1 MRNVGLVI
9 KHEILATIG
18 KPSFWITAF
27 AIPLIA
33 FAITFGSQFLTAG
46 LAGDAGTPGGGIVAF
61 LLGGGAAEHKPL
73 GYVDQAGI
81 IAQIP
86 DDLADTALR
95 EYPDVT
101 SAAAGLDAGEIDQYT
116 IIPADVLET
125 GEMELIQGEFSPFSS
140 MGNDNPFQYILNYNL
155 TGSADVASLLAH
167 PLPSVVAE
175 RMVTDTEADATPVD
189 PAAHYVVPM
198 LMLFVFFFVI
208 TMSSGFMLRSVSKEK
223 TNRVVEV
230 LLLSLRPRDLMLG
243 KMLGLGVVA
252 LLQMAIW
259 LGGSLLT
266 LGGGVP
272 ILGLGATALASLL
285 PSGFLIWAILY
296 FVLGYLI
303 YSAALAAL
311 GALAPTMREGSQFTF
326 VVLLPL
332 MLPMWLNTSFL
343 QAPRG
348 ALVTFL
354 SMFPLTAPVSMMARM
369 VATPVPLWQ
378 VLVSLL
384 LLAMTAYGF
393 VLLSARFFRSDTLLS
408 NAPLNMARL
417 KRELLRRP
425 A

>member
-1 MRNVGLVI
+1 MRNVRLVV
-9 KHEILATIG
+9 KHEILTTVS
-18 KPSFWITAF
+18 KPSFWLTAF
-27 AIPLIA
+27 AVPLIT
-33 FAITFGSQFLTAG
+33 FLMMFGSQFLKER
-46 LAGDAGTPGGGIVAF
+46 LVEDAGRPDE
-61 LLGGGAAEHKPL
+61 AAAQKPL

-86 DDLADTALR
+86 GDAADLFLR
-95 EYPDVT
+95 EFPDVT
-101 SAAAGLDAGEIDQYT
+101 SAAAGLTAGEIDEYY
-116 IIPADVLET
+116 IIPTDVLET
-125 GEMELIQGEFSPFSS
+125 GQMELIQGVFSPIGPLGS
-140 MGNDNPFQYILNYNL
+140 GNPFESILTYNM
-155 TGSADVASLLAH
+155 TGNADVASILAD
-167 PLPSVVAE
+167 PMPSVAAE
-175 RMVTDTEADATPVD
+175 PLVTDTESADARVSPGAQQLVST
-189 PAAHYVVPM
+189 
-198 LMLFVFFFVI
+198 LTLFVFFLVI

-223 TNRVVEV
+223 ENRVVEV

-252 LLQMAIW
+252 LLQMTVL

-272 ILGLGATALASLL
+272 ALGLSAMALSSLL
-285 PSGFLIWAILY
+285 PPGFLVWAILY
-296 FVLGYLI
+296 FVLGYLT

-332 MLPMWLNTSFL
+332 MIPMWLNTSFSE
-343 QAPRG
+343 APRG

-354 SMFPLTAPVSMMARM
+354 SMFPLTSPVSMMARM
-369 VATPVPLWQ
+369 MAIPVPLWQ

-384 LLAMTAYGF
+384 LLGATTYGF

-408 NAPLNMARL
+408 SAPLNIDRL
-417 KRELLRRP
+417 KRELLGRR